1 MNLKVDEWG
10 RGGEGQG
17 MVVTRQGKMS
27 AQLWVDVDVVDD
39 MVVVVFIAPV
49 ALFVDDAFDFVVV
62 DVFIFGDSSDDTRKV
77 SGRRWV
83 DVVFVVVVADM
94 VVFL

>member
-27 AQLWVDVDVVDD
+27 GRLWVDVDVVVVVCVADR
-39 MVVVVFIAPV
+39 VVVVFI
-49 ALFVDDAFDFVVV
+49 VDDAFDFVLLM
-62 DVFIFGDSSDDTRKV
+62 FCFWG
-77 SGRRWV
+77 W
-83 DVVFVVVVADM
+83 
-94 VVFL
+94 

>member
-27 AQLWVDVDVVDD
+27 GRLWANVVI
-39 MVVVVFIAPV
+39 VVVFIDPV
-49 ALFVDDAFDFVVV
+49 ALIADDAFDFVVV
-62 DVFIFGDSSDDTRKV
+62 DVFVFGDCSDEIRKDERTV
-77 SGRRWV
+77 LGGC
-83 DVVFVVVVADM
+83 
-94 VVFL
+94 

>member
-27 AQLWVDVDVVDD
+27 GRLWVDVDVDNVVVFVDD
-39 MVVVVFIAPV
+39 MVVVVFIV
-49 ALFVDDAFDFVVV
+49 GDAFDFVLLM
-62 DVFIFGDSSDDTRKV
+62 FCFWG
-77 SGRRWV
+77 W
-83 DVVFVVVVADM
+83 
-94 VVFL
+94 

>member
-27 AQLWVDVDVVDD
+27 GRLWVDVDVVVVVFVDD
-39 MVVVVFIAPV
+39 MVVVVFIV
-49 ALFVDDAFDFVVV
+49 GDAFDFVLLM
-62 DVFIFGDSSDDTRKV
+62 FCFWG
-77 SGRRWV
+77 W
-83 DVVFVVVVADM
+83 
-94 VVFL
+94 

>member
-27 AQLWVDVDVVDD
+27 ARLWVDVDVV
-39 MVVVVFIAPV
+39 VVVVVADVVVVILIAPV
-49 ALFVDDAFDFVVV
+49 VDDAFDFVVIDAFV
-62 DVFIFGDSSDDTRKV
+62 FGDSSDDTRK
-77 SGRRWV
+77 GER
-83 DVVFVVVVADM
+83 AA
-94 VVFL
+94 LGGC